1 MAMHDLG
8 SAQELTARPQ
18 TVTPG
23 SSSGLNPKKSD
34 RSSRT
39 SDAQKNPASD
49 QGEAMPNTLIA

>member
-1 MAMHDLG
+1 MHDLG

-23 SSSGLNPKKSD
+23 SSSGLNPTRAIAPREPSV
-34 RSSRT
+34 
-39 SDAQKNPASD
+39 APKNPASN